1 MSNVFLIV
9 DGSSMLSTAYYGT
22 LPVSVKMAKTEEEKQ
37 LAYQSLLQTSD
48 GRYTNAMYTMIRSL
62 FKLLD
67 DVKPK
72 YFAVAFDVSRN
83 TFRRTQL
90 GADYYKANRKET
102 ASPLK
107 SQFIQM
113 EQFLQDIGV
122 TVLCSPDYEADDYVA
137 SVVARTQACND
148 VDITYIL
155 HSKDHDYMQL
165 VSDSVTLYR
174 PMTKSRLDG
183 MLADGVITGNDI
195 FGTNVLKYTPEIV
208 YADCGVR
215 PECVVDLMALTGDVG
230 DGIPG
235 CKGVSSAASLLIDY
249 YKTIDNLYKVID
261 SCETSSD
268 EKSLLSFWKD
278 TLGVKRSP
286 LKALRMYRDD
296 VVMSCK
302 LAYMCRDI
310 ANVSCILSDYQLCLN
325 SNRMVSCLLD
335 YEMKSLIDDCV
346 RIANNN

>member
-1 MSNVFLIV
+1 MSDVFLIV

-37 LAYQSLLQTSD
+37 IAYQSLLQTSD

-90 GADYYKANRKET
+90 GADYYKANRKAT

-107 SQFIQM
+107 EQFVQM
-113 EQFLQDIGV
+113 EQFLRDIGV

-137 SVVARTQACND
+137 SVVACTQACND
-148 VDITYIL
+148 DVTYIL

-165 VSDSVTLYR
+165 VSDSVMLYR
-174 PMTKSRLDG
+174 PMTKTRLDG
-183 MLADGVITGNDI
+183 MLADGIITGDDI
-195 FGTNVLKYTPEIV
+195 FGTNVLKYTPDIV

-215 PECVVDLMALTGDVG
+215 PECIVDLMALTGDIG

-235 CKGVSSAASLLIDY
+235 CKGVSAAAAPLIDY
-249 YKTIDNLYKVID
+249 YVTIDKLYDAVDACVTAK
-261 SCETSSD
+261 D
-268 EKSLLSFWKD
+268 EKALSIFWKE

-286 LKALRMYRDD
+286 LKALRTYRDD
-296 VVMSCK
+296 VVMSRK
-302 LAYMCRDI
+302 LAYMCRDV
-310 ANVSCILSDYQLCLN
+310 ANVSCNLFDYQLCLN
-325 SNRMVSCLLD
+325 SNRMVSCLLE

-346 RIANNN
+346 RIASNN

>member
-1 MSNVFLIV
+1 M
-9 DGSSMLSTAYYGT
+9 
-22 LPVSVKMAKTEEEKQ
+22 
-37 LAYQSLLQTSD
+37 
-48 GRYTNAMYTMIRSL
+48 
-62 FKLLD
+62 
-67 DVKPK
+67 
-72 YFAVAFDVSRN
+72 
-83 TFRRTQL
+83 TQL
-90 GADYYKANRKET
+90 LRQLG
-102 ASPLK
+102 
-107 SQFIQM
+107 F
-113 EQFLQDIGV
+113 
-122 TVLCSPDYEADDYVA
+122 LCSPDYEADDYVA

-278 TLGVKRSP
+278 TLGVKRRAVP
-286 LKALRMYRDD
+286 YRTG
-296 VVMSCK
+296 
-302 LAYMCRDI
+302 LYR
-310 ANVSCILSDYQLCLN
+310 
-325 SNRMVSCLLD
+325 
-335 YEMKSLIDDCV
+335 
-346 RIANNN
+346 